1 MLAMDLAQS
10 VVLENSFG
18 DVKITYI
25 SFSLTGKVNGEKHI
39 QCNFLLLIQ
48 RGFLLQYFSFL
59 EKLLQRTL
67 TKENL
72 TCKFPQNLNLET
84 LDHTSFFVLTFSML
98 FSGITGDLCTKI
110 HVFSIKVCYA
120 DKEETFSQN
129 YRMADVGKDL
139 CRSSCPSPLL
149 KERSTRTGTQDFI
162 QLHFENLKPFRQP
175 VPVITLTVKQLL
187 GKTDFKLNAFVCRTW
202 LNLSA
207 TTVSPSSFIRY
218 KDGYSEHTSGFIVF
232 RNSEITKSYHTLRG
246 KLTKQK
252 KRGSH
257 CQIQF

>member
-1 MLAMDLAQS
+1 
-10 VVLENSFG
+10 
-18 DVKITYI
+18 
-25 SFSLTGKVNGEKHI
+25 
-39 QCNFLLLIQ
+39 
-48 RGFLLQYFSFL
+48 
-59 EKLLQRTL
+59 
-67 TKENL
+67 
-72 TCKFPQNLNLET
+72 
-84 LDHTSFFVLTFSML
+84 
-98 FSGITGDLCTKI
+98 
-110 HVFSIKVCYA
+110 
-120 DKEETFSQN
+120 
-129 YRMADVGKDL
+129 MADVGKDL

-232 RNSEITKSYHTLRG
+232 RNSEIKVLSHLEGKINKTKEKRKPLSDSILILRDQRCALLSNTEI
-246 KLTKQK
+246 KWK
-252 KRGSH
+252 KREKEKTRNSSWYH
-257 CQIQF
+257 